1 MHSSWPA
8 VTSAPWAAASF
19 PKARPY
25 FARKKS
31 PSENRPISF
40 IGLAMKIPDKSRA
53 NARPMA
59 SDAPAQKPAELER
72 SMLPTVAFESTAA
85 TMSAGATR

>member
-1 MHSSWPA
+1 MMQE
-8 VTSAPWAAASF
+8 ASF
-19 PKARPY
+19 SKAGPY
-25 FARKKS
+25 LTRKKS

-40 IGLAMKIPDKSRA
+40 IGLAMKIPERSRA
-53 NARPMA
+53 IARPMA
-59 SDAPAQKPAELER
+59 SDAPVQKPDELEG